1 MAVVDYSVLFDENY
15 TQTLT
20 QTQKDRLLANIGAQ
34 PASEGR
40 YISPEE
46 VQKLGGIQAGAEVNV
61 QSNWN
66 TADSNDDSYI
76 QNKPAMLLLT
86 PTDDYISLTES
97 EGALGIGLAITTG
110 SYTVDD
116 PTPSQSEP

>member
-1 MAVVDYSVLFDENY
+1 MAVIDYSVLFDENY

-76 QNKPAMLLLT
+76 QNKPAMMLLT

-97 EGALGIGLAITTG
+97 EGELGIGLAISTG
-110 SYTVDD
+110 TYTVDD

>member
-1 MAVVDYSVLFDENY
+1 MAVIDYSVLFDENY

-20 QTQKDRLLANIGAQ
+20 QTQKEKLLANIGAQ
-34 PASEGR
+34 PASDGR
-40 YISPEE
+40 YITPEE

-76 QNKPAMLLLT
+76 QNKPAMMLLT
-86 PTDDYISLTES
+86 PDEYISLTES
-97 EGALGIGLAITTG
+97 EGVMGIGLAITTG
-110 SYTVDD
+110 TYTVDD
-116 PTPSQSEP
+116 TTPSQSEP

>member
-1 MAVVDYSVLFDENY
+1 MAVIDYSVLFDENY

-66 TADSNDDSYI
+66 TADSSDDSYI
-76 QNKPAMLLLT
+76 QNKPAMMLLT
-86 PTDDYISLTES
+86 PDDYISLTES
-97 EGALGIGLAITTG
+97 EGELGIGLAITTG
-110 SYTVDD
+110 TYTVDD

>member
-1 MAVVDYSVLFDENY
+1 MAVIDYSVLFDEHY

-20 QTQKDRLLANIGAQ
+20 AEQKANLLANIGAQ

-40 YISPEE
+40 YITPEE

-61 QSNWN
+61 QPNWN
-66 TADSNDDSYI
+66 TVDSSDDSYI
-76 QNKPAMLLLT
+76 QNKPAMMVLT
-86 PTDDYISLTES
+86 PDENISLTES
-97 EGALGIGLAITTG
+97 EGVLGIGLAITTG

>member
-1 MAVVDYSVLFDENY
+1 MAVTDYSVLFDENY

-20 QTQKDRLLANIGAQ
+20 QTQKDKLLANIGAQ

-40 YISPEE
+40 YITPEE

-76 QNKPAMLLLT
+76 QNKPSMMLLT
-86 PTDDYISLTES
+86 PDDYISLTES
-97 EGALGIGLAITTG
+97 EGVLGIGLAITTG

>member
-34 PASEGR
+34 PASDGR
-40 YISPEE
+40 YITPEE
-46 VQKLGGIQAGAEVNV
+46 VQKLSGIQAGAEVNV

>member
-34 PASEGR
+34 PASDGR
-40 YISPEE
+40 YITPEE
-46 VQKLGGIQAGAEVNV
+46 VQKLSGIQAGAEVNV

-76 QNKPAMLLLT
+76 QNKPAMMLLT
-86 PTDDYISLTES
+86 PDDYISLSES
-97 EGALGIGLAITTG
+97 EGVLGIGLAITTG

>member
-1 MAVVDYSVLFDENY
+1 MAVTDYSVLFDENY
-15 TQTLT
+15 TQNLT
-20 QTQKDRLLANIGAQ
+20 QTQKDKLLANIGAQ

-40 YISPEE
+40 YITPEE

-76 QNKPAMLLLT
+76 QNKPSMMLLT
-86 PTDDYISLTES
+86 PDDYISLTES
-97 EGALGIGLAITTG
+97 EGVLGIGLAITTG

>member
-34 PASEGR
+34 PASDGR
-40 YISPEE
+40 YITPEE
-46 VQKLGGIQAGAEVNV
+46 VQKLSGIQAGAEVNV

-76 QNKPAMLLLT
+76 QNKPAMMLLT

>member
-1 MAVVDYSVLFDENY
+1 MAVIDYSVLFDENY

-40 YISPEE
+40 YITTEE
-46 VQKLGGIQAGAEVNV
+46 VQKLSGIQAGAEVNV

-76 QNKPAMLLLT
+76 QNKPAMMLLT
-86 PTDDYISLTES
+86 PDDYISLSES
-97 EGALGIGLAITTG
+97 EGVLGIGLAITTG
-110 SYTVDD
+110 NYTVDD

>member
-1 MAVVDYSVLFDENY
+1 MAVIDYSVLFDENY

-20 QTQKDRLLANIGAQ
+20 AEQKANLLANIGAQ

-40 YISPEE
+40 YITTEE
-46 VQKLGGIQAGAEVNV
+46 VQKLSGIQAGAEVNV

-76 QNKPAMLLLT
+76 QNKPAMMLLT
-86 PTDDYISLTES
+86 PDDYISLSES
-97 EGALGIGLAITTG
+97 EGVLGIGLAITTG

>member
-1 MAVVDYSVLFDENY
+1 MAVIDYSVLFDENY

-20 QTQKDRLLANIGAQ
+20 AEQKANLLANIGAQ

-40 YISPEE
+40 YITPEE
-46 VQKLGGIQAGAEVNV
+46 SQKLAGIQVGAEVNV

-76 QNKPAMLLLT
+76 QNKPAMMLLT
-86 PTDDYISLTES
+86 PDDYISLSES
-97 EGALGIGLAITTG
+97 EGVLGIGLAITTG
-110 SYTVDD
+110 TYTVDD

>member
-40 YISPEE
+40 YITTEE
-46 VQKLGGIQAGAEVNV
+46 VQKLSGIQAGAEVNV

-66 TADSNDDSYI
+66 TADSNDDSFI
-76 QNKPAMLLLT
+76 QNKPAMMLLT
-86 PTDDYISLTES
+86 PDDYISLSES
-97 EGALGIGLAITTG
+97 EGVLGIGLAITTG
-110 SYTVDD
+110 NYTVDD
-116 PTPSQSEP
+116 TTPSQSEP

>member
-1 MAVVDYSVLFDENY
+1 MAVIDYSVLFDENY

-76 QNKPAMLLLT
+76 QNKPSMMVLT
-86 PTDDYISLTES
+86 PDDYISLTES
-97 EGALGIGLAITTG
+97 EGELGIGLAISTG
-110 SYTVDD
+110 TYTVDD

>member
-1 MAVVDYSVLFDENY
+1 MAVTDYSVLFDENY

-20 QTQKDRLLANIGAQ
+20 AEQKEKLLANIGAQ

-40 YISPEE
+40 YITPEE
-46 VQKLGGIQAGAEVNV
+46 VQKLSGIQAGAEVNV

-66 TADSNDDSYI
+66 TADSNDDSFI
-76 QNKPAMLLLT
+76 QNKPSMMLLT
-86 PTDDYISLTES
+86 PDDYISLTES
-97 EGALGIGLAITTG
+97 EGALGIGLAISTG
-110 SYTVDD
+110 TYTVDD

>member
-1 MAVVDYSVLFDENY
+1 MAVIDYSVLFDENY

-20 QTQKDRLLANIGAQ
+20 AEQKANLLANIGAQ

-40 YISPEE
+40 YITPEE
-46 VQKLGGIQAGAEVNV
+46 SQKLAGIQVGAEVNV

-76 QNKPAMLLLT
+76 QNKPAMMLLT
-86 PTDDYISLTES
+86 PDDYISLTES
-97 EGALGIGLAITTG
+97 EGELGIGLAITTG

>member
-1 MAVVDYSVLFDENY
+1 MAVIDYSVLFDENY

-40 YISPEE
+40 YIEPAE
-46 VQKLGGIQAGAEVNV
+46 VQKLAGIQAGAEVNV

-66 TADSNDDSYI
+66 TADSDDDSYI
-76 QNKPAMLLLT
+76 QNKPAMMLLT
-86 PTDDYISLTES
+86 PDDYISLTES
-97 EGALGIGLAITTG
+97 EGELGIGLAITTG
-110 SYTVDD
+110 NYTVDD

>member
-40 YISPEE
+40 YITTEE
-46 VQKLGGIQAGAEVNV
+46 VQKLSGIQAGAEVNV

-76 QNKPAMLLLT
+76 QNKPAMMLLT
-86 PTDDYISLTES
+86 PDDYISLSES
-97 EGALGIGLAITTG
+97 EGVLGIGLAITTG
-110 SYTVDD
+110 NYTVDD
-116 PTPSQSEP
+116 TTPSQSEP

>member
-34 PASEGR
+34 PASDGR
-40 YISPEE
+40 YITPEE
-46 VQKLGGIQAGAEVNV
+46 VQKLSGIQAGAEVNV

-66 TADSNDDSYI
+66 TVDSNDDSYI
-76 QNKPAMLLLT
+76 QNKPAMMLLT
-86 PTDDYISLTES
+86 PDDYISLSES
-97 EGALGIGLAITTG
+97 EGVLGIGLAITTG

>member
-1 MAVVDYSVLFDENY
+1 MAVIDYSVLFDENY

-40 YISPEE
+40 YITTEE
-46 VQKLGGIQAGAEVNV
+46 VQKLSGIQAGAEVNV

-66 TADSNDDSYI
+66 TADSNDDSFI
-76 QNKPAMLLLT
+76 QNKPAMMLLT
-86 PTDDYISLTES
+86 PDDYISLSES
-97 EGALGIGLAITTG
+97 EGVLGIGLAITTG
-110 SYTVDD
+110 NYTVDD
-116 PTPSQSEP
+116 TTPSQSEP